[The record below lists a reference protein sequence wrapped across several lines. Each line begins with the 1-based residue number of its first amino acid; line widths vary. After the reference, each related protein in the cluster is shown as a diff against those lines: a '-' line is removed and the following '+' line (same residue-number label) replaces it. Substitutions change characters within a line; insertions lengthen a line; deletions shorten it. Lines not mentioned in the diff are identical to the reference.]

1 MKKYF
6 LYIVLLSIS
15 STLLLDKTFASTVF
29 KSDSSIASVHSV
41 ANQKQAEVLTLRLN
55 EIKSLDKSAMS
66 KAEKK
71 ILRKEVRAI
80 NNALAK
86 NGGGVYLSVGAVIII
101 LLLLII
107 LL

>member
-1 MKKYF
+1 MC
-6 LYIVLLSIS
+6 LSSILLP
-15 STLLLDKTFASTVF
+15 DKSFASTVF
-29 KSDSSIASVHSV
+29 TSDSSIASVHSL
-41 ANQKQAEVLTLRLN
+41 ANQKQAELLTLRLN
-55 EIKSLDKSAMS
+55 EIKGLDKSAMS

-80 NNALAK
+80 NSALAK